1 MYAFD
6 LDPYTLPCFIYFYF
20 FDNKKNDLKF
30 SGYSNN
36 CKYYLKLIREFE
48 NDLES

>member
-1 MYAFD
+1 MLLIWIRTPFHV
-6 LDPYTLPCFIYFYF
+6 LLFFFF

>member
-1 MYAFD
+1 MLLIWIRTPFHV
-6 LDPYTLPCFIYFYF
+6 LFFFF